1 MLTCSR
7 SHAILYAF
15 FLFIQPLAV
24 LAAIVISG
32 VLGLLDYEEA
42 IYLWKVHKFDFGVWV
57 VACIGTMFLGV
68 EIGLAIAVSVSL
80 LLVTYESAYP
90 HTAVL
95 GRLPG
100 TNVYR
105 NVKQYPEAERY
116 DGIVM
121 VRIDA
126 PIYFAN
132 TQNVREKVT
141 KYERQAES
149 QLAERNGSIKYIV
162 LEFSPVSHIDTS
174 ALHILE
180 DMNKTYRERGIKVCI
195 CNPGVEVM
203 EKLVLSGLVDEIG
216 RYHMFASIHDCV
228 NWCLDEMDT
237 VESSLHG
244 DGQLLEG
251 GSEASSNFANNM
263 PPIDVEKGEN
273 SAVGI
278 VFAPDDVETELRE
291 EMEKDNLQKSTKVSF
306 SSLGTGQ
313 L

>member
-1 MLTCSR
+1 M
-7 SHAILYAF
+7 
-15 FLFIQPLAV
+15 
-24 LAAIVISG
+24 
-32 VLGLLDYEEA
+32 
-42 IYLWKVHKFDFGVWV
+42 YLWKVHKFDFGVWV
-57 VACIGTMFLGV
+57 IACLGTMFLGV

-100 TNVYR
+100 TTVYR

-132 TQNVREKVT
+132 TQNVREKIA
-141 KYERQAES
+141 KYERQAEL
-149 QLAERNGSIKYIV
+149 QMLERNGSVKYVV
-162 LEFSPVSHIDTS
+162 LELSPVSHVDTS

-180 DMNKTYRERGIKVCI
+180 DLNKTFRERGVQLCI
-195 CNPGVEVM
+195 CNPGVHVM
-203 EKLVLSGLVDEIG
+203 EKFVLSGVACSIG
-216 RYHMFASIHDCV
+216 RQHIFASIHDCV

-237 VESSLHG
+237 VEVSLHG
-244 DGQLLEG
+244 DGDGQLGADSLCGNSATSDLEAG
-251 GSEASSNFANNM
+251 ARPTFAVVLASSD
-263 PPIDVEKGEN
+263 IED
-273 SAVGI
+273 
-278 VFAPDDVETELRE
+278 ELRE
-291 EMEKDNLQKSTKVSF
+291 EMEISGSPKNTNIAF
-306 SSLGTGQ
+306 ASLGTGQ